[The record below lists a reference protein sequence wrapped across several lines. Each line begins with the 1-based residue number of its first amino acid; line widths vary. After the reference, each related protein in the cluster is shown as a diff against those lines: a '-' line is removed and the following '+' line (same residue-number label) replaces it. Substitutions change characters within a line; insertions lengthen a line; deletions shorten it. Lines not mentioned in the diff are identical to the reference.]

1 METVT
6 ETATPKITS
15 QHKVHNMTTYNT
27 PATAIASSKQIWAVS
42 NKFTSMFIEANEIPR
57 VKWKIVSKRI
67 FATLMHTNPEG
78 ITHGKIQE
86 YFAATQLPKVIVG
99 LVKADGLKDE
109 PKAAKAAPKAKAPAK
124 AAKKAKAPAKA
135 APKPKLH
142 KVIAEYEESGL
153 ISPKEAQQVQKE
165 FDATGKLP
173 PKWTKSAEP
182 TDQGTEARLTFL
194 EETAVLQMQKIESI
208 EDGLAQIL
216 LAVRG

>member
-1 METVT
+1 
-6 ETATPKITS
+6 
-15 QHKVHNMTTYNT
+15 MTTYNT

-86 YFAATQLPKVIVG
+86 YFAANELPKVIVG
-99 LVKADGLKDE
+99 LVKPDGLKDE
-109 PKAAKAAPKAKAPAK
+109 PKAAKAAPKK
-124 AAKKAKAPAKA
+124 KAPAKA
-135 APKPKLH
+135 APKAKAAKAAPKA
-142 KVIAEYEESGL
+142 KA
-153 ISPKEAQQVQKE
+153 
-165 FDATGKLP
+165 
-173 PKWTKSAEP
+173 P
-182 TDQGTEARLTFL
+182 TAKAVDQGIDARITFL

>member
-1 METVT
+1 
-6 ETATPKITS
+6 
-15 QHKVHNMTTYNT
+15 MTTYNT

-67 FATLMHTNPEG
+67 FATLMHTNPDG

-86 YFAATQLPKVIVG
+86 YFAASELPKVIVG
-99 LVKADGLKDE
+99 LVKPDGLKDE
-109 PKAAKAAPKAKAPAK
+109 PKAAKAAK
-124 AAKKAKAPAKA
+124 AAPKSKAPAKA
-135 APKPKLH
+135 APKAKAA
-142 KVIAEYEESGL
+142 KAA
-153 ISPKEAQQVQKE
+153 KA
-165 FDATGKLP
+165 
-173 PKWTKSAEP
+173 P
-182 TDQGTEARLTFL
+182 TAKAVDQGIDARITFL

>member
-1 METVT
+1 
-6 ETATPKITS
+6 
-15 QHKVHNMTTYNT
+15 MTTYNT

-86 YFAATQLPKVIVG
+86 YFAASELPKVIVG
-99 LVKADGLKDE
+99 LVKPDGLKDE
-109 PKAAKAAPKAKAPAK
+109 PKAAKAAKAAPKAKAPAK
-124 AAKKAKAPAKA
+124 AAPKKKSPAKA
-135 APKPKLH
+135 AKMH
-142 KVIAEYEESGL
+142 KSIAERQESGL

-165 FDATGKLP
+165 FEATGNLP
-173 PKWTKSAEP
+173 WPKEEP
-182 TDQGTEARLTFL
+182 TAQGTEARLTFL
-194 EETAVLQMQKIESI
+194 EETAILQMKKIESI

>member
-1 METVT
+1 
-6 ETATPKITS
+6 
-15 QHKVHNMTTYNT
+15 MTTYNT

-67 FATLMHTNPEG
+67 FASLMATNPDG

-86 YFAATQLPKVIVG
+86 YFGATKLPSVIVG
-99 LVKADGLKDE
+99 LVKIDDLTGTPAKAA
-109 PKAAKAAPKAKAPAK
+109 PKKKAPAKAAPKAKASAK
-124 AAKKAKAPAKA
+124 AAPKKKAPAKA
-135 APKPKLH
+135 AKLH
-142 KVIAEYEESGL
+142 KSIAERQESGL
-153 ISPKEAQQVQKE
+153 ISPEEAQQVQKE
-165 FDATGKLP
+165 FEATGKLP
-173 PKWTKSAEP
+173 WPKSAEP

-194 EETAVLQMQKIESI
+194 EETAILQMKKIESI

>member
-1 METVT
+1 
-6 ETATPKITS
+6 
-15 QHKVHNMTTYNT
+15 MTTYNT

-124 AAKKAKAPAKA
+124 AA
-135 APKPKLH
+135 PKPKLH
-142 KVIAEYEESGL
+142 KSIAERQESGL

-165 FDATGKLP
+165 FEATGKLP
-173 PKWTKSAEP
+173 WPKSAEP

-194 EETAVLQMQKIESI
+194 EETAILQMKKIESI

>member
-1 METVT
+1 
-6 ETATPKITS
+6 
-15 QHKVHNMTTYNT
+15 MTTYNT

-86 YFAATQLPKVIVG
+86 YFAASELPKVIVG
-99 LVKADGLKDE
+99 LVKPDGLKDE
-109 PKAAKAAPKAKAPAK
+109 PKAAKAAPKP
-124 AAKKAKAPAKA
+124 KAPAKA
-135 APKPKLH
+135 APKAKAA
-142 KVIAEYEESGL
+142 KA
-153 ISPKEAQQVQKE
+153 
-165 FDATGKLP
+165 
-173 PKWTKSAEP
+173 P
-182 TDQGTEARLTFL
+182 TAKAVDQGIDARITFL

>member
-1 METVT
+1 M
-6 ETATPKITS
+6 A
-15 QHKVHNMTTYNT
+15 TYNT

-67 FATLMHTNPEG
+67 FATLMHTNPDG

-86 YFAATQLPKVIVG
+86 YFAATELPKVIIG

-109 PKAAKAAPKAKAPAK
+109 PKAAKAAPKKKAPAK
-124 AAKKAKAPAKA
+124 AAPKAKAPAKA
-135 APKPKLH
+135 APKPKAAKLH
-142 KVIAEYEESGL
+142 KSIADYLESGL
-153 ISPKEAQQVQKE
+153 ISPKEAQQIQKE
-165 FDATGKLP
+165 FEATGNLP
-173 PKWTKSAEP
+173 FPKDEP
-182 TDQGTEARLTFL
+182 KAQGTEARLTFL

>member
-1 METVT
+1 
-6 ETATPKITS
+6 
-15 QHKVHNMTTYNT
+15 MTTYNT

-109 PKAAKAAPKAKAPAK
+109 PKAAKAAPKAKA
-124 AAKKAKAPAKA
+124 AKA
-135 APKPKLH
+135 APVVDSIVELRPTERVL
-142 KVIAEYEESGL
+142 L
-153 ISPKEAQQVQKE
+153 IRIPFPSKN
-165 FDATGKLP
+165 
-173 PKWTKSAEP
+173 SN
-182 TDQGTEARLTFL
+182 
-194 EETAVLQMQKIESI
+194 
-208 EDGLAQIL
+208 L
-216 LAVRG
+216 LCA

>member
-1 METVT
+1 
-6 ETATPKITS
+6 
-15 QHKVHNMTTYNT
+15 MTTYNT

-86 YFAATQLPKVIVG
+86 YFAATQLPKVIIG

-124 AAKKAKAPAKA
+124 AAPKAKAAKAAPKAKAPAKA
-135 APKPKLH
+135 
-142 KVIAEYEESGL
+142 V
-153 ISPKEAQQVQKE
+153 
-165 FDATGKLP
+165 
-173 PKWTKSAEP
+173 
-182 TDQGTEARLTFL
+182 DQGIDARITFL

>member
-1 METVT
+1 
-6 ETATPKITS
+6 
-15 QHKVHNMTTYNT
+15 MTTYNT

-57 VKWKIVSKRI
+57 VKWKIVAKRV

-86 YFAATQLPKVIVG
+86 YFGATKLPSVIVG
-99 LVKADGLKDE
+99 LVKIDDLTGT
-109 PKAAKAAPKAKAPAK
+109 PAKAAPKAKASAK
-124 AAKKAKAPAKA
+124 AAPKKKAPAKA
-135 APKPKLH
+135 AKLH
-142 KVIAEYEESGL
+142 KSIAERQESGL
-153 ISPKEAQQVQKE
+153 ISPEEAQQVQKE
-165 FDATGKLP
+165 FEATGKLP
-173 PKWTKSAEP
+173 WPKSAEP

-194 EETAVLQMQKIESI
+194 EETAILQMKKIESI

>member
-1 METVT
+1 
-6 ETATPKITS
+6 
-15 QHKVHNMTTYNT
+15 MTTYNT

-86 YFAATQLPKVIVG
+86 YFAANELPKVIVG
-99 LVKADGLKDE
+99 LVKPDGLKDE
-109 PKAAKAAPKAKAPAK
+109 PKAAKAAKAAPKAKAPAK
-124 AAKKAKAPAKA
+124 AAPKKKAPAKA
-135 APKPKLH
+135 AKLH
-142 KVIAEYEESGL
+142 KSIAERQESGL

-165 FDATGKLP
+165 FETTGNLP
-173 PKWTKSAEP
+173 WPKEEP
-182 TDQGTEARLTFL
+182 TAQGTEARLTFL
-194 EETAVLQMQKIESI
+194 EETAILQMKKIESI

>member
-1 METVT
+1 
-6 ETATPKITS
+6 
-15 QHKVHNMTTYNT
+15 MTTYNT

-86 YFAATQLPKVIVG
+86 YFAASELPKVIVG
-99 LVKADGLKDE
+99 LVKPDGLKDE
-109 PKAAKAAPKAKAPAK
+109 PKAAKAAKAAPKAKAPAK
-124 AAKKAKAPAKA
+124 AAPKAKAAKA
-135 APKPKLH
+135 APKPKAAKMH
-142 KVIAEYEESGL
+142 KSIAERKESGL

-165 FDATGKLP
+165 FETTGNLP
-173 PKWTKSAEP
+173 WPKEEP
-182 TDQGTEARLTFL
+182 TAQGTEARLTFL
-194 EETAVLQMQKIESI
+194 EETAILQMKKIESI

>member
-109 PKAAKAAPKAKAPAK
+109 PKAAKAAPKAKAPA
-124 AAKKAKAPAKA
+124 AKA
-135 APKPKLH
+135 A
-142 KVIAEYEESGL
+142 
-153 ISPKEAQQVQKE
+153 
-165 FDATGKLP
+165 
-173 PKWTKSAEP
+173 
-182 TDQGTEARLTFL
+182 DQGTEARLTFL

>member
-1 METVT
+1 
-6 ETATPKITS
+6 
-15 QHKVHNMTTYNT
+15 MTTYNT

-86 YFAATQLPKVIVG
+86 YFAANELPKVIVG
-99 LVKADGLKDE
+99 LVKPDGLKDE
-109 PKAAKAAPKAKAPAK
+109 PKAAKAAKAAPKAKAPAK
-124 AAKKAKAPAKA
+124 AAPKKKSPAKA
-135 APKPKLH
+135 AKMH
-142 KVIAEYEESGL
+142 KSIAERQESGL

-165 FDATGKLP
+165 FEATGNLP
-173 PKWTKSAEP
+173 WPKEEP
-182 TDQGTEARLTFL
+182 TAQGTEARLTFL
-194 EETAVLQMQKIESI
+194 EETAILQMKKIESI

>member
-1 METVT
+1 
-6 ETATPKITS
+6 
-15 QHKVHNMTTYNT
+15 MTTYNT

-57 VKWKIVSKRI
+57 IKWKIVSKRI

-86 YFAATQLPKVIVG
+86 YFAANELPKVIVG
-99 LVKADGLKDE
+99 LVKPDGLKDE
-109 PKAAKAAPKAKAPAK
+109 PKAAKAAKAAPKAKAPAK
-124 AAKKAKAPAKA
+124 AAPKKKSPAKA
-135 APKPKLH
+135 AKMH
-142 KVIAEYEESGL
+142 KSIAERQESGL

-165 FDATGKLP
+165 FEATGNLP
-173 PKWTKSAEP
+173 WPKEEP
-182 TDQGTEARLTFL
+182 TAQGTEARLTFL
-194 EETAVLQMQKIESI
+194 EETAILQMKKIESI

>member
-1 METVT
+1 
-6 ETATPKITS
+6 
-15 QHKVHNMTTYNT
+15 MTTYNT

-86 YFAATQLPKVIVG
+86 YFAANELPKVIVG
-99 LVKADGLKDE
+99 LVKPDGLKDE
-109 PKAAKAAPKAKAPAK
+109 PKAAKAAKAAPKAKAPAK
-124 AAKKAKAPAKA
+124 AAPKAKAAKA
-135 APKPKLH
+135 
-142 KVIAEYEESGL
+142 
-153 ISPKEAQQVQKE
+153 
-165 FDATGKLP
+165 
-173 PKWTKSAEP
+173 P
-182 TDQGTEARLTFL
+182 TAKAVDQGIDARITFL

>member
-1 METVT
+1 
-6 ETATPKITS
+6 
-15 QHKVHNMTTYNT
+15 MTTYNT

-124 AAKKAKAPAKA
+124 AAPKAKAAKAAPKAKAPAKA
-135 APKPKLH
+135 
-142 KVIAEYEESGL
+142 V
-153 ISPKEAQQVQKE
+153 
-165 FDATGKLP
+165 
-173 PKWTKSAEP
+173 
-182 TDQGTEARLTFL
+182 DQGIDARITFL

>member
-1 METVT
+1 
-6 ETATPKITS
+6 
-15 QHKVHNMTTYNT
+15 MTTYNT

-86 YFAATQLPKVIVG
+86 YFAANELPKVIVG
-99 LVKADGLKDE
+99 LVKPDGLKDE
-109 PKAAKAAPKAKAPAK
+109 PKAAKAAPKKKSPAKAAPKAKAAKAPAK
-124 AAKKAKAPAKA
+124 AAK
-135 APKPKLH
+135 LH
-142 KVIAEYEESGL
+142 KSIAERQESGL

-165 FDATGKLP
+165 FEATGKLP
-173 PKWTKSAEP
+173 WPKDLEP
-182 TDQGTEARLTFL
+182 TAQGTEARLTFL
-194 EETAVLQMQKIESI
+194 EETAILQMKKIESI

>member
-1 METVT
+1 
-6 ETATPKITS
+6 
-15 QHKVHNMTTYNT
+15 MTTYNT

-109 PKAAKAAPKAKAPAK
+109 PKAAKAAPKTAKAAPKAK
-124 AAKKAKAPAKA
+124 AAKAAPKAKAPAKA
-135 APKPKLH
+135 
-142 KVIAEYEESGL
+142 V
-153 ISPKEAQQVQKE
+153 
-165 FDATGKLP
+165 
-173 PKWTKSAEP
+173 
-182 TDQGTEARLTFL
+182 DQGIDARITFL
-194 EETAVLQMQKIESI
+194 EETAVLQMKKIESI

>member
-1 METVT
+1 
-6 ETATPKITS
+6 
-15 QHKVHNMTTYNT
+15 MTTYNT

-86 YFAATQLPKVIVG
+86 YFAASELPKVIVG
-99 LVKADGLKDE
+99 LVKPDGLKDE
-109 PKAAKAAPKAKAPAK
+109 PKAAKAAKAAPKAKAPAK
-124 AAKKAKAPAKA
+124 AAKAAPKAKSPAKA
-135 APKPKLH
+135 AKLH
-142 KVIAEYEESGL
+142 KSIAERQESGL

-165 FDATGKLP
+165 FETTGNLP
-173 PKWTKSAEP
+173 WPKEEP
-182 TDQGTEARLTFL
+182 TAQGTEARLTFL
-194 EETAVLQMQKIESI
+194 EETAILQMKKIESI

>member
-1 METVT
+1 
-6 ETATPKITS
+6 
-15 QHKVHNMTTYNT
+15 MTTYNT

-109 PKAAKAAPKAKAPAK
+109 PKAAKAAKATPKAKAAKAAPKAKAPTAK
-124 AAKKAKAPAKA
+124 A
-135 APKPKLH
+135 
-142 KVIAEYEESGL
+142 V
-153 ISPKEAQQVQKE
+153 
-165 FDATGKLP
+165 
-173 PKWTKSAEP
+173 
-182 TDQGTEARLTFL
+182 DQGIDARITFL

>member
-1 METVT
+1 
-6 ETATPKITS
+6 
-15 QHKVHNMTTYNT
+15 MTTYNT

-57 VKWKIVSKRI
+57 DKWKIVSKRI

-86 YFAATQLPKVIVG
+86 YFAATELPKVIVG
-99 LVKADGLKDE
+99 LVKPDGLKDE
-109 PKAAKAAPKAKAPAK
+109 PKAAKAAPKKKAPAK
-124 AAKKAKAPAKA
+124 AAKA
-135 APKPKLH
+135 APKPKAAKMH
-142 KVIAEYEESGL
+142 KSIAERKESGL

-165 FDATGKLP
+165 FEATGNLP
-173 PKWTKSAEP
+173 WPKEEP
-182 TDQGTEARLTFL
+182 TAQGTEARLTFL
-194 EETAVLQMQKIESI
+194 EETAILQMKKIESI

>member
-1 METVT
+1 
-6 ETATPKITS
+6 
-15 QHKVHNMTTYNT
+15 MTTYNT

-57 VKWKIVSKRI
+57 IKWKIVSKRI

-86 YFAATQLPKVIVG
+86 YFAASELPKVIVG
-99 LVKADGLKDE
+99 LIKSDGLKPE
-109 PKAAKAAPKAKAPAK
+109 PKAAKAAKAAPKAKAPAK
-124 AAKKAKAPAKA
+124 AA
-135 APKPKLH
+135 PKPKAAKMH
-142 KVIAEYEESGL
+142 KSIAERQESGL

-165 FDATGKLP
+165 FEATGNLP
-173 PKWTKSAEP
+173 WPKEEP
-182 TDQGTEARLTFL
+182 TAQGTEARLTFL
-194 EETAVLQMQKIESI
+194 EETAILQMKKIESI

>member
-1 METVT
+1 
-6 ETATPKITS
+6 
-15 QHKVHNMTTYNT
+15 MTTYNT

-67 FATLMHTNPEG
+67 FATLMHTNPDG

-86 YFAATQLPKVIVG
+86 YFAATELPKVIIG

-124 AAKKAKAPAKA
+124 AAPKAKAAKAAPKAKAPAKA
-135 APKPKLH
+135 
-142 KVIAEYEESGL
+142 V
-153 ISPKEAQQVQKE
+153 
-165 FDATGKLP
+165 
-173 PKWTKSAEP
+173 
-182 TDQGTEARLTFL
+182 DQGIDARITFL

>member
-1 METVT
+1 
-6 ETATPKITS
+6 
-15 QHKVHNMTTYNT
+15 MTTYNT

-86 YFAATQLPKVIVG
+86 YFAASELPKVIVG
-99 LVKADGLKDE
+99 LVKPDGLKDE
-109 PKAAKAAPKAKAPAK
+109 PKAAKAAPKKKAP
-124 AAKKAKAPAKA
+124 AKAPAKA
-135 APKPKLH
+135 APKPKAAKMH
-142 KVIAEYEESGL
+142 KSIAERQESGL

-165 FDATGKLP
+165 FETTGNLP
-173 PKWTKSAEP
+173 WPKEEP
-182 TDQGTEARLTFL
+182 TAQGTEARLTFL
-194 EETAVLQMQKIESI
+194 EETAILQMKKIESI

>member
-1 METVT
+1 
-6 ETATPKITS
+6 
-15 QHKVHNMTTYNT
+15 MTTYNT

-124 AAKKAKAPAKA
+124 AAPKKKSPAKA
-135 APKPKLH
+135 AKLH
-142 KVIAEYEESGL
+142 KSIAERQESGL

-165 FDATGKLP
+165 FEATGKLP
-173 PKWTKSAEP
+173 WPKSAEP

-194 EETAVLQMQKIESI
+194 EETAILQMKKIESI

>member
-1 METVT
+1 
-6 ETATPKITS
+6 
-15 QHKVHNMTTYNT
+15 MTTYNT

-67 FATLMHTNPEG
+67 FATLMHTNPDG

-86 YFAATQLPKVIVG
+86 YFAANELPKVIVG
-99 LVKADGLKDE
+99 LVKPDGLKDE
-109 PKAAKAAPKAKAPAK
+109 PKAAKAAKAAPKAKAPAK
-124 AAKKAKAPAKA
+124 AAKAAPKAKSPAKA
-135 APKPKLH
+135 AKMH
-142 KVIAEYEESGL
+142 KSIAERQESGL

-165 FDATGKLP
+165 FETTGNLP
-173 PKWTKSAEP
+173 WPKEEP
-182 TDQGTEARLTFL
+182 TAQGTEARLTFL
-194 EETAVLQMQKIESI
+194 EETAILQMKKIESI

>member
-1 METVT
+1 
-6 ETATPKITS
+6 
-15 QHKVHNMTTYNT
+15 MTTYNT

-124 AAKKAKAPAKA
+124 AAPKAKAAKA
-135 APKPKLH
+135 APK
-142 KVIAEYEESGL
+142 A
-153 ISPKEAQQVQKE
+153 KEV
-165 FDATGKLP
+165 
-173 PKWTKSAEP
+173 
-182 TDQGTEARLTFL
+182 DQGIDARITFL

>member
-1 METVT
+1 
-6 ETATPKITS
+6 
-15 QHKVHNMTTYNT
+15 MTTYNT

-57 VKWKIVSKRI
+57 IKWKIVSKRI

-86 YFAATQLPKVIVG
+86 YFAASELPKVIVG
-99 LVKADGLKDE
+99 LVKPDGLKDE
-109 PKAAKAAPKAKAPAK
+109 PKAAKAAKAAPKAKAPAK
-124 AAKKAKAPAKA
+124 AAPKKKSPAKA
-135 APKPKLH
+135 AKMH
-142 KVIAEYEESGL
+142 KSIAERQESGL

-165 FDATGKLP
+165 FETTGNLP
-173 PKWTKSAEP
+173 WPKEEP
-182 TDQGTEARLTFL
+182 TAQGTEARLTFL
-194 EETAVLQMQKIESI
+194 EETAILQMQKIESI

>member
-1 METVT
+1 
-6 ETATPKITS
+6 
-15 QHKVHNMTTYNT
+15 MTTYNT

-86 YFAATQLPKVIVG
+86 YFAASELPKVIVG
-99 LVKADGLKDE
+99 LVKPDGLKDE
-109 PKAAKAAPKAKAPAK
+109 PKAAKAAKAAPKAKAPAK
-124 AAKKAKAPAKA
+124 AAKAAPKAKSPAKA
-135 APKPKLH
+135 AKMH
-142 KVIAEYEESGL
+142 KSIAERQESGL

-165 FDATGKLP
+165 FETTGNLP
-173 PKWTKSAEP
+173 WPKEEP
-182 TDQGTEARLTFL
+182 TAQGTEARLTFL
-194 EETAVLQMQKIESI
+194 EETAILQMKKIESI

>member
-1 METVT
+1 
-6 ETATPKITS
+6 
-15 QHKVHNMTTYNT
+15 MTTYNT

-67 FATLMHTNPEG
+67 FASLMATNPEG

-86 YFAATQLPKVIVG
+86 YFAANELPKVIVG
-99 LVKADGLKDE
+99 LVKPDGLKDE
-109 PKAAKAAPKAKAPAK
+109 PKAAKAAPKKKAPAK
-124 AAKKAKAPAKA
+124 AAKA
-135 APKPKLH
+135 APKPKAAKMH
-142 KVIAEYEESGL
+142 KSIAERKESGL

-165 FDATGKLP
+165 FEATGNLP
-173 PKWTKSAEP
+173 WPKEEP
-182 TDQGTEARLTFL
+182 TAQGTEARLTFL
-194 EETAVLQMQKIESI
+194 EETAILQMKKIESI

>member
-1 METVT
+1 M
-6 ETATPKITS
+6 A
-15 QHKVHNMTTYNT
+15 TYNT

-67 FATLMHTNPEG
+67 FATLMHTNPDG

-86 YFAATQLPKVIVG
+86 YFAATELPKVIIG

-109 PKAAKAAPKAKAPAK
+109 PKAAKAAPKKKAPAK
-124 AAKKAKAPAKA
+124 AAPKAKAPAKA
-135 APKPKLH
+135 APKPKAAKLH
-142 KVIAEYEESGL
+142 KSIADYLESGL
-153 ISPKEAQQVQKE
+153 ISPKEAQQIQKE
-165 FDATGKLP
+165 FETTGKLP
-173 PKWTKSAEP
+173 FPKDEP
-182 TDQGTEARLTFL
+182 KAQGTEARLTFL

>member
-1 METVT
+1 
-6 ETATPKITS
+6 
-15 QHKVHNMTTYNT
+15 MTTYNT

-109 PKAAKAAPKAKAPAK
+109 RKAAKAAPKAKAPAK
-124 AAKKAKAPAKA
+124 AAPKAKAAKAAPKAKAPAKA
-135 APKPKLH
+135 
-142 KVIAEYEESGL
+142 V
-153 ISPKEAQQVQKE
+153 
-165 FDATGKLP
+165 
-173 PKWTKSAEP
+173 
-182 TDQGTEARLTFL
+182 DQGIDARITFL